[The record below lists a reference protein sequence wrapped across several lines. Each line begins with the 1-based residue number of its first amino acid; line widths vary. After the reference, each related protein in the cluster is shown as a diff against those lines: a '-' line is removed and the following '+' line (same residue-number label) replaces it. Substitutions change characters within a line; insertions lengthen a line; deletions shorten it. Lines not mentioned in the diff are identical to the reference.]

1 MIILEKN
8 DSMFKIIYHQIRY
21 NQSNKMSAIMLSK
34 TAEIKNEFSQL
45 VDDNIEYSMKEM
57 KDILSNIY
65 KTLNKKSKMVI
76 KKNTATIVVNDDISD
91 DDDDKPKKRGRPA
104 KPVKKDKD
112 GNVMSKKAPSAYN
125 LFVQEKIVSIR
136 KEQPDVPA
144 KERMSL
150 AAAAWKEMSDE
161 EKEVYKTMKATND
174 AKSKDVNVNDA
185 HVDTTDS
192 DE

>member
-1 MIILEKN
+1 
-8 DSMFKIIYHQIRY
+8 
-21 NQSNKMSAIMLSK
+21 MSAVMLTK
-34 TAEIKNEFSQL
+34 TSQIKNEFSQL
-45 VDDNIEYSMKEM
+45 IDDDTEYSMKEM
-57 KDILSNIY
+57 KDVLSNIY
-65 KTLNKKSKMVI
+65 KTLNRDKKSKTI
-76 KKNTATIVVNDDISD
+76 IKNTATIVVTEDSD

-104 KPVKKDKD
+104 KPAKKDKN
-112 GNVMSKKAPSAYN
+112 GNVMAKKAPSAYN

-161 EKEVYKTMKATND
+161 DKEVYKTMKATND
-174 AKSKDVNVNDA
+174 AKAAEANAADA
-185 HVDTTDS
+185 ADAADTVDTAEAKSTDNVDTDS